1 MEELK
6 NKADFQAAEG
16 GEFVIVEGV
25 KGMTLEV
32 DLT

>member
-1 MEELK
+1 MK
-6 NKADFQAAEG
+6 NKSDFQAAKG

-25 KGMTLEV
+25 KGMTFEV